1 MLSSSVPTTLDQ
13 IISVVRSRVE
23 LAKRAL
29 PLREMAQLANERKRP
44 TRGFREKLLAAAK
57 QNGFGI
63 IAELKKASPSRGVLR
78 GTFHV
83 GGLAM
88 QLERAGASALSV
100 LTEEQFF
107 SGSLDYL
114 REASAASDLPCLR
127 KDFIVDEYQLH
138 EARANSADA
147 ILLIAAA
154 LSDAELQS
162 LYSEARELGL
172 DALCEVH
179 NEAELERVAAI
190 GADVVGVNSRD
201 LRTLQVDMTTHARLA
216 PHLPKNALRIAESG
230 ISNGVEIGELK
241 KHGYQAFL
249 VGELLMKS
257 DDPGPVLAKLIAD
270 AKAAT

>member
-1 MLSSSVPTTLDQ
+1 
-13 IISVVRSRVE
+13 
-23 LAKRAL
+23 
-29 PLREMAQLANERKRP
+29 
-44 TRGFREKLLAAAK
+44 
-57 QNGFGI
+57 
-63 IAELKKASPSRGVLR
+63 
-78 GTFHV
+78 
-83 GGLAM
+83 M

-107 SGSLDYL
+107 AGSLDYL

-154 LSDAELQS
+154 LSDLELQS
-162 LYSEARELGL
+162 LYSKARELGL

-179 NEAELERVAAI
+179 NEAEVERVGAI
-190 GADVVGVNSRD
+190 GADIIGVNSRD

-216 PHLPKNALRIAESG
+216 PHLPKSALRIAESG
-230 ISNGVEIGELK
+230 ISHGSEIGELS

-257 DDPGPVLAKLIAD
+257 DNPGPMLAKLIAE
-270 AKAAT
+270 AKAAP

>member
-1 MLSSSVPTTLDQ
+1 MPTTLDQ
-13 IISVVRSRVE
+13 ILSAVRARVE

-29 PLREMAQLANERKRP
+29 PLREMAQLGKERSP
-44 TRGFREKLLAAAK
+44 RGFRERLLAAAK
-57 QNGFGI
+57 QNGFAI

-107 SGSLDYL
+107 AGSLDYL

-154 LSDAELQS
+154 LSDSELQN
-162 LYSEARELGL
+162 LYSKAGELGL

-190 GADVVGVNSRD
+190 GADVIGVNSRD

-216 PHLPKNALRIAESG
+216 PHLPANALRVAESG
-230 ISNGVEIGELK
+230 ISQGREISELR

-249 VGELLMKS
+249 VGEVLMKS
-257 DDPGPVLAKLIAD
+257 DDPGPVLAKLIAE
-270 AKAAT
+270 AKAAP